1 MVETQSG
8 EQTQNPTGE
17 VEHAVHEPTPVAV
30 EHAQQDHDDEQ
41 DIDRVDGHVRNSLPA
56 DYTDPFTK
64 ICVICG
70 DVLFDTLDP
79 RFFQNSQQQ

>member
-41 DIDRVDGHVRNSLPA
+41 DIDRVNDHVERLLLTYEERKEEEFRVQALACASHESNSLKA
-56 DYTDPFTK
+56 E
-64 ICVICG
+64 
-70 DVLFDTLDP
+70 L
-79 RFFQNSQQQ
+79 